1 MKSGRSEVRAPDA
14 AKGNIVFPAPSIKA
28 VAPLLPPPP
37 PKAAAW
43 GHSGLQGPGKTQRW
57 TEHGAVKRKK
67 QSKQNSSRVSSAPPW
82 NFPEQSKVKRA
93 LGHVLVGAPHHM
105 RPPRF
110 SFYTLS
116 TSVGTSVRSI
126 QSHTSMTT
134 NDLLPRKGGLTH
146 HQQATS
152 GWARTQEG
160 GGDGHLA
167 SQLKGAQIPWA
178 DCSPTPSRVGYTEG
192 TGFPNPCG
200 GLPQFDQPCLGFQ
213 NHSLPGK
220 IISSP
225 GASTWVGRLGSQED
239 LRPENGC

>member
-28 VAPLLPPPP
+28 VAPLLPPPT
-37 PKAAAW
+37 KNCSLGSQWAA
-43 GHSGLQGPGKTQRW
+43 GTRKDPEVNW
-57 TEHGAVKRKK
+57 TGAVKRKK
-67 QSKQNSSRVSSAPPW
+67 QSKQNSSRVSSTPPW

-93 LGHVLVGAPHHM
+93 LGHVLIGAPHHM
-105 RPPRF
+105 RRPRF

-116 TSVGTSVRSI
+116 TSVRTSVRSI
-126 QSHTSMTT
+126 QSRTSMTT

-152 GWARTQEG
+152 GWARMQEG

-178 DCSPTPSRVGYTEG
+178 DCCPTPSRVGYTEG
-192 TGFPNPCG
+192 TGFPSPCG
-200 GLPQFDQPCLGFQ
+200 GLPQLDQPCLGFQ

-239 LRPENGC
+239 LRPENRC